1 MKKCYLSLFALAAA
15 ATVGAATYK
24 NPVLTMDFSDPD
36 VCVGHDGK
44 FYMTASSFGGLPGLP
59 ILVSDDLVNWEYAA
73 YALKEHP
80 FATHSPE
87 HGNAVWAPSIRRR
100 SFWKTEDSGTQV
112 WTHEYVIYWGDPD
125 RGAYRISAPDPRGPW
140 SKPRL
145 VLEGKGIIDTC
156 PLYDDDGRV
165 YLVNG
170 WAQSRAGMNSVLTV
184 RELDKDETHAI
195 SDPVMVYDGVP
206 DGNFTA
212 EGPKFYKRNGEYWLF
227 FPAGGVG
234 GGWQVAA
241 RAKSPY
247 GPYEAKTVM
256 AQGKTKINGPHQGGW
271 VHVER
276 AEGRGT
282 VPPATADGD
291 GTPSLP
297 GFATVPIKQSN
308 NSSDWFVH
316 FSDRDAY
323 GRIVYLEPMKWL
335 ENGWPVIGVDEDGDG
350 CGDPVEEYEMP
361 KGGKLGAQTLYPQ
374 VSDEF
379 NDGKIGLQWQW
390 LGKSADFAGWATP
403 YGFYRQYTTSY
414 GRIVPSSYGRIVP
427 SGSLSGLTREFKGSL
442 WDAPNLMVQKFPAF
456 AFTATMKAR
465 VGAKEATEESGLII
479 QGRSYARIGL
489 RYTGKQEFEVV
500 YVECRDA
507 DKGTDEDKA
516 FVLATV
522 PATVIGAGLR
532 TANVKDVW
540 LKVDVMPGE
549 IPEKGLGPKATC
561 EFSWSL
567 DGEKWTKCEKTFQA
581 REGKWIGA
589 TVGIYAVSNEGCR
602 DRGWIDVDWFRV
614 VRR

>member
-1 MKKCYLSLFALAAA
+1 MKTMRNLCGAAVLFAAFAVCAAEM
-15 ATVGAATYK
+15 YK
-24 NPVLTMDFSDPD
+24 NPVLVMDFSDPD

-59 ILVSDDLVNWEYAA
+59 ILVSDDLVNWQYAA

-80 FATHSPE
+80 FPTHSPE

-125 RGAYRISAPDPRGPW
+125 RGAYRISAPNPRGPW

-206 DGNFTA
+206 DGNFTT
-212 EGPKFYKRNGEYWLF
+212 EGPKFYTRNGEYWLF

-271 VHVER
+271 V
-276 AEGRGT
+276 A
-282 VPPATADGD
+282 
-291 GTPSLP
+291 TPS
-297 GFATVPIKQSN
+297 GE
-308 NSSDWFVH
+308 DWFVH

-323 GRIVYLEPMKWL
+323 GRIVYLEPMKWRAD
-335 ENGWPVIGVDEDGDG
+335 GWPVIGVDEDGDG

-361 KGGKLGAQTLYPQ
+361 KGGRLGAQALYPQ

-390 LGKSADFAGWATP
+390 LGKSDDFAGWVTP
-403 YGFYRQYTTSY
+403 YGFYRQYTTQLR
-414 GRIVPSSYGRIVP
+414 GGKAKSSFVASIAP
-427 SGSLSGLTREFKGSL
+427 KGCL
-442 WDAPNLMVQKFPAF
+442 WETPNLMVQKFPAH

-465 VGAKEATEESGLII
+465 VGAKEATEESGLVI

-507 DKGTDEDKA
+507 DKGKDEDKA
-516 FVLATV
+516 VVLATV

-540 LKVDVMPGE
+540 LKVDVTPGE

-567 DGEKWTKCEKTFQA
+567 DGEKWTKCGKTFQA

-589 TVGIYAVSNEGCR
+589 TVGIYAVSSQGCR

-614 VRR
+614 DRR

>member
-15 ATVGAATYK
+15 ATVGAAIYK
-24 NPVLTMDFSDPD
+24 NPVLVMDFSDPD

-80 FATHSPE
+80 FPTHSPE
-87 HGNAVWAPSIRRR
+87 HGNAVWAPSIRCREMVRNERTESGGCR
-100 SFWKTEDSGTQV
+100 SWLER
-112 WTHEYVIYWGDPD
+112 EYIIYWGDPD
-125 RGAYRISAPDPRGPW
+125 RGIYRVSAKDPEGPW
-140 SKPRL
+140 GEPRL
-145 VLEGKGIIDTC
+145 VVEGKGLIDPC
-156 PLYDDDGRV
+156 PLYDDDGRI

-195 SDPVMVYDGVP
+195 SEPVMVYDGVP
-206 DGNFTA
+206 DGNFTT

-241 RAKSPY
+241 RAKTPY
-247 GPYEAKTVM
+247 GPFEAKTVM
-256 AQGKTKINGPHQGGW
+256 AQGKTKINGPHQGAW
-271 VHVER
+271 VHCEVVSPFGEKSGSG
-276 AEGRGT
+276 E
-282 VPPATADGD
+282 
-291 GTPSLP
+291 
-297 GFATVPIKQSN
+297 
-308 NSSDWFVH
+308 DWFVH

-323 GRIVYLEPMKWL
+323 GRIVYLEPMKWRTD
-335 ENGWPVIGVDEDGDG
+335 GWPVIGVDEDGDG

-361 KGGKLGAQTLYPQ
+361 KGGKLGTQTLYPQ

-403 YGFYRQYTTSY
+403 YGFYRQYTKAVESCKLK
-414 GRIVPSSYGRIVP
+414 VE
-427 SGSLSGLTREFKGSL
+427 SGGGKDLRPSL

-507 DKGTDEDKA
+507 DKGKDEDNA
-516 FVLATV
+516 VVLATV

-540 LKVDVMPGE
+540 LKVDVTPGE

-567 DGEKWTKCEKTFQA
+567 DGEKWTKCGKTFQA

-589 TVGIYAVSNEGCR
+589 TVGIYAVSGQECR

-614 VRR
+614 LRRD

>member
-1 MKKCYLSLFALAAA
+1 MA
-15 ATVGAATYK
+15 GAATYK
-24 NPVLTMDFSDPD
+24 NPVLVMDFSDPD

-87 HGNAVWAPSIRRR
+87 HGNAVWAPSIRFRAD
-100 SFWKTEDSGTQV
+100 KG
-112 WTHEYVIYWGDPD
+112 EYVIYWGDPD

-145 VLEGKGIIDTC
+145 VVEGKGIIDTC
-156 PLYDDDGRV
+156 PLYDDDGRI

-212 EGPKFYKRNGEYWLF
+212 EGPKFYKRGGEYWLF

-234 GGWQVAA
+234 GGWQVVA

-247 GPYEAKTVM
+247 GPFEAKTVM

-271 VHVER
+271 V
-276 AEGRGT
+276 A
-282 VPPATADGD
+282 
-291 GTPSLP
+291 TPS
-297 GFATVPIKQSN
+297 GE
-308 NSSDWFVH
+308 DWFVH

-323 GRIVYLEPMKWL
+323 GRIVYLEPMKWRTD
-335 ENGWPVIGVDEDGDG
+335 GWPVIGVDEDGDG

-361 KGGKLGAQTLYPQ
+361 KGGKLGTQTLYPQ

-403 YGFYRQYTTSY
+403 YGFYRQYTKAVESCKLK
-414 GRIVPSSYGRIVP
+414 VE
-427 SGSLSGLTREFKGSL
+427 SGGGKDLRPSL
-442 WDAPNLMVQKFPAF
+442 WETPNLMVQKFPAF

-465 VGAKEATEESGLII
+465 VGAKEVTEESGLII

-507 DKGTDEDKA
+507 DKGKDEDKA
-516 FVLATV
+516 VVLATV

-540 LKVDVMPGE
+540 LKVDVTPGE

-567 DGEKWTKCEKTFQA
+567 DGEKWTKCDKTFQA

-589 TVGIYAVSNEGCR
+589 TVGIYAVSGQECR

-614 VRR
+614 LRRD

>member
-1 MKKCYLSLFALAAA
+1 MCPRRVCADP
-15 ATVGAATYK
+15 GA
-24 NPVLTMDFSDPD
+24 SR
-36 VCVGHDGK
+36 
-44 FYMTASSFGGLPGLP
+44 ASS
-59 ILVSDDLVNWEYAA
+59 
-73 YALKEHP
+73 
-80 FATHSPE
+80 
-87 HGNAVWAPSIRRR
+87 
-100 SFWKTEDSGTQV
+100 WKGS
-112 WTHEYVIYWGDPD
+112 
-125 RGAYRISAPDPRGPW
+125 
-140 SKPRL
+140 
-145 VLEGKGIIDTC
+145 LEGKGIIDTC

-195 SDPVMVYDGVP
+195 SEPVMVYDGVP

-241 RAKSPY
+241 RAKTPF
-247 GPYEAKTVM
+247 GPFEAKTVM
-256 AQGKTKINGPHQGGW
+256 AQGKTKINGPHQGAW
-271 VHVER
+271 VHCEVVSPFGEKSGSG
-276 AEGRGT
+276 E
-282 VPPATADGD
+282 
-291 GTPSLP
+291 
-297 GFATVPIKQSN
+297 
-308 NSSDWFVH
+308 DWFVH

-335 ENGWPVIGVDEDGDG
+335 EDGWPVIGVDEDGDG

-403 YGFYRQYTTSY
+403 YGIYRQYTKAVESCKLK
-414 GRIVPSSYGRIVP
+414 VE
-427 SGSLSGLTREFKGSL
+427 SGGGKDLRPSL
-442 WDAPNLMVQKFPAF
+442 WETPNLMVQKFPAF

-507 DKGTDEDKA
+507 DKGKDEDNA
-516 FVLATV
+516 VVLATV

-540 LKVDVMPGE
+540 LKVDVTPGE

-567 DGEKWTKCEKTFQA
+567 DGEKWTKCGKTFQA

-589 TVGIYAVSNEGCR
+589 TVGIYAVSGQECR

-614 VRR
+614 LRRD

>member
-1 MKKCYLSLFALAAA
+1 MGKCYNLRMRKCYLSLVALAAA

-24 NPVLTMDFSDPD
+24 NPVLVMDFSDPD

-59 ILVSDDLVNWEYAA
+59 ILVSDDLVNWQYAA

-140 SKPRL
+140 SEPRL
-145 VLEGKGIIDTC
+145 VLKGKGIIDTC
-156 PLYDDDGRV
+156 PLYDDDGRI

-195 SDPVMVYDGVP
+195 SEPVMVYDGVP

-241 RAKSPY
+241 RAKTPF
-247 GPYEAKTVM
+247 GPFEAKTVM
-256 AQGKTKINGPHQGGW
+256 AQGKTKINGPHQGAW
-271 VHVER
+271 VGKKRSDGVE
-276 AEGRGT
+276 E
-282 VPPATADGD
+282 
-291 GTPSLP
+291 
-297 GFATVPIKQSN
+297 
-308 NSSDWFVH
+308 DWFVH

-323 GRIVYLEPMKWL
+323 GRIVYLEPMKWR
-335 ENGWPVIGVDEDGDG
+335 EDGWPVIGVDEDGDG

-361 KGGKLGAQTLYPQ
+361 KVAACWKCRSIPCTNDVHKAELKRFTPQ

-403 YGFYRQYTTSY
+403 YGYTTRY
-414 GRIVPSSYGRIVP
+414 GRNMPTSSLG
-427 SGSLSGLTREFKGSL
+427 GLSKEFKGSL
-442 WDAPNLMVQKFPAF
+442 WNAPNLMVQKFPAF

-489 RYTGKQEFEVV
+489 RYTGQQEFEVV
-500 YVECRDA
+500 YVACRDA
-507 DKGTDEDKA
+507 DKGKYEDKA
-516 FVLATV
+516 VVLATV

-540 LKVDVMPGE
+540 LKVDVTPGE
-549 IPEKGLGPKATC
+549 IPEKGLGPKAMC

-567 DGEKWTKCEKTFQA
+567 DGEKWTKCDKTFQA

-614 VRR
+614 VTR

>member
-1 MKKCYLSLFALAAA
+1 MA
-15 ATVGAATYK
+15 GAATYK
-24 NPVLTMDFSDPD
+24 NPVLVMDFSDPD

-87 HGNAVWAPSIRRR
+87 HGNAVWAPSIRFRAD
-100 SFWKTEDSGTQV
+100 KG
-112 WTHEYVIYWGDPD
+112 EYVIYWGDPD
-125 RGAYRISAPDPRGPW
+125 RGAYRVSAPSPRGPW

-145 VLEGKGIIDTC
+145 VVEGKGIIDTC
-156 PLYDDDGRV
+156 PLYDDDGRI

-184 RELDKDETHAI
+184 CELDKDETHAI
-195 SDPVMVYDGVP
+195 SEPVMVYDGVP
-206 DGNFTA
+206 DGNFTT

-241 RAKSPY
+241 RAKTPY
-247 GPYEAKTVM
+247 GPFEAKTVM

-271 VHVER
+271 V
-276 AEGRGT
+276 A
-282 VPPATADGD
+282 
-291 GTPSLP
+291 TPS
-297 GFATVPIKQSN
+297 GE
-308 NSSDWFVH
+308 DWFVH

-323 GRIVYLEPMKWL
+323 GRIVYLEPMKWRTD
-335 ENGWPVIGVDEDGDG
+335 GWPVIGVDEDGDG

-361 KGGKLGAQTLYPQ
+361 KGGKLGTQTLYPQ

-403 YGFYRQYTTSY
+403 YGFYRQYTKAVESCKLK
-414 GRIVPSSYGRIVP
+414 VE
-427 SGSLSGLTREFKGSL
+427 SGGGKDLRPSL
-442 WDAPNLMVQKFPAF
+442 WKTPNLMVQKFPAF

-507 DKGTDEDKA
+507 DKGKDEDKSV
-516 FVLATV
+516 VLATV

-540 LKVDVMPGE
+540 LKVDVTPGE

-567 DGEKWTKCEKTFQA
+567 DGEKWTKCDKTFQA

-589 TVGIYAVSNEGCR
+589 TVGIYAVSGQECR

-614 VRR
+614 LRRD

>member
-1 MKKCYLSLFALAAA
+1 MA
-15 ATVGAATYK
+15 GAATYK
-24 NPVLTMDFSDPD
+24 NPVLVMDFSDPD

-80 FATHSPE
+80 FATRSPE
-87 HGNAVWAPSIRRR
+87 HGNAVWAPSIRFRAD
-100 SFWKTEDSGTQV
+100 KG
-112 WTHEYVIYWGDPD
+112 EYVIYWGDPD

-145 VLEGKGIIDTC
+145 VVEGKGIIDTC
-156 PLYDDDGRV
+156 PLYDDDGRI

-195 SDPVMVYDGVP
+195 SDPVMVYEGVP

-212 EGPKFYKRNGEYWLF
+212 EGPKFYKRGGEYWLF

-234 GGWQVAA
+234 GGWQVVA

-247 GPYEAKTVM
+247 GPFEAKTVM

-271 VHVER
+271 V
-276 AEGRGT
+276 A
-282 VPPATADGD
+282 
-291 GTPSLP
+291 TPS
-297 GFATVPIKQSN
+297 GE
-308 NSSDWFVH
+308 DWFVH

-323 GRIVYLEPMKWL
+323 GRIVYLEPMKWRTD
-335 ENGWPVIGVDEDGDG
+335 GWPVIGVDEDGDG

-361 KGGKLGAQTLYPQ
+361 KGGKLGTQTLYPQ

-403 YGFYRQYTTSY
+403 YGFYRQYTKAVESCKLK
-414 GRIVPSSYGRIVP
+414 VE
-427 SGSLSGLTREFKGSL
+427 SGGGKDLRPSL
-442 WDAPNLMVQKFPAF
+442 WETPNLMVQKFPAF

-465 VGAKEATEESGLII
+465 VGAKEVTEESGLII

-507 DKGTDEDKA
+507 DKGKDEDKA
-516 FVLATV
+516 VVLATV

-540 LKVDVMPGE
+540 LKVDVTPGE

-567 DGEKWTKCEKTFQA
+567 DGEKWTKCDKTFQA

-589 TVGIYAVSNEGCR
+589 TVGIYAVSGQECR

-614 VRR
+614 LRRD

>member
-1 MKKCYLSLFALAAA
+1 MKTMRNLCGAAVLFAAFAACA
-15 ATVGAATYK
+15 AEMYK
-24 NPVLTMDFSDPD
+24 NPVLVMDFSDPD

-80 FATHSPE
+80 FQTRSPE
-87 HGNAVWAPSIRRR
+87 HGNAVWAPSIRFRAD
-100 SFWKTEDSGTQV
+100 KG
-112 WTHEYVIYWGDPD
+112 EYVIYWGDPD
-125 RGAYRISAPDPRGPW
+125 RGAYRVSAQSPRGPW
-140 SKPRL
+140 SEPRL

-247 GPYEAKTVM
+247 GPFEAKTVM

-271 VHVER
+271 V
-276 AEGRGT
+276 A
-282 VPPATADGD
+282 
-291 GTPSLP
+291 TPS
-297 GFATVPIKQSN
+297 GE
-308 NSSDWFVH
+308 DWFVH

-335 ENGWPVIGVDEDGDG
+335 ENGWPVIGVDDDGDG

-361 KGGKLGAQTLYPQ
+361 KLGNVGAQKLYPR

-390 LGKSADFAGWATP
+390 LGKSEDFAGWATP
-403 YGFYRQYTTSY
+403 YGFYRQYTTPLR
-414 GRIVPSSYGRIVP
+414 GGKAKSSFVASIAP
-427 SGSLSGLTREFKGSL
+427 KGSL
-442 WDAPNLMVQKFPAF
+442 WDTPNLMVQKFPGF
-456 AFTATMKAR
+456 AFTATMKAQ

-479 QGRSYARIGL
+479 QGRSYARVGL

-507 DKGTDEDKA
+507 DKGKDEGKA
-516 FVLATV
+516 VVLATV

-540 LKVDVMPGE
+540 LKVDVTPGE

-589 TVGIYAVSNEGCR
+589 TVGIYAVSSQGCR

-614 VRR
+614 ERR

>member
-1 MKKCYLSLFALAAA
+1 MKKLALLSLAFAAA
-15 ATVGAATYK
+15 AALKAATYK
-24 NPVLTMDFSDPD
+24 NPVLVMDFSDPD

-59 ILVSDDLVNWEYAA
+59 ILVSDDLVNWQYAA

-80 FATHSPE
+80 FYVRGPE

-100 SFWKTEDSGTQV
+100 SFWKTEDSGTRV

-256 AQGKTKINGPHQGGW
+256 AQGKTKINGPHQGAW
-271 VHVER
+271 VHCEVVYPNGEKSGSG
-276 AEGRGT
+276 E
-282 VPPATADGD
+282 
-291 GTPSLP
+291 
-297 GFATVPIKQSN
+297 
-308 NSSDWFVH
+308 DWFVH

-361 KGGKLGAQTLYPQ
+361 KGGRLGTQALYPQ

-390 LGKSADFAGWATP
+390 LGKSDDFAGWATP
-403 YGFYRQYTTSY
+403 YGFYRQYTT
-414 GRIVPSSYGRIVP
+414 SYGRIVP

-507 DKGTDEDKA
+507 DKGKDEDKA
-516 FVLATV
+516 VVLATV

-540 LKVDVMPGE
+540 LKVNVTPGE

-567 DGEKWTKCEKTFQA
+567 DGEKWTKCDKTFQA

-589 TVGIYAVSNEGCR
+589 TVGIYAVSSQSCR
-602 DRGWIDVDWFRV
+602 DRGWVDVDWFRV
-614 VRR
+614 AEPGSRLCR

>member
-1 MKKCYLSLFALAAA
+1 MA
-15 ATVGAATYK
+15 GAATYK
-24 NPVLTMDFSDPD
+24 NPVLVMDFSDPD
-36 VCVGHDGK
+36 VCVGDDGK

-59 ILVSDDLVNWEYAA
+59 ILVSDDLVNWQYAA

-80 FATHSPE
+80 FYTYGPE
-87 HGNAVWAPSIRRR
+87 HGNAVWAPSIRRK
-100 SFWKTEDSGTQV
+100 SFWKKNAEDQGKT

-145 VLEGKGIIDTC
+145 VVEGKGIIDTC

-241 RAKSPY
+241 RAKTPY
-247 GPYEAKTVM
+247 GPFEAKTVM

-271 VHVER
+271 V
-276 AEGRGT
+276 A
-282 VPPATADGD
+282 
-291 GTPSLP
+291 TPS
-297 GFATVPIKQSN
+297 GE
-308 NSSDWFVH
+308 DWFVH

-323 GRIVYLEPMKWL
+323 GRIVYLEPMKWRTD
-335 ENGWPVIGVDEDGDG
+335 GWPVIGVDEDGDG

-361 KGGKLGAQTLYPQ
+361 KGGKLGTQTLYPQ

-390 LGKSADFAGWATP
+390 LGKSDDFAGWATP
-403 YGFYRQYTTSY
+403 YGFYRQYTTQIR
-414 GRIVPSSYGRIVP
+414 GGMAKSSFIASDTP
-427 SGSLSGLTREFKGSL
+427 KGCL
-442 WDAPNLMVQKFPAF
+442 WDTPNLMVQKFPAF

-489 RYTGKQEFEVV
+489 RYTGQQEFEVV

-507 DKGTDEDKA
+507 DKGKDEDKA
-516 FVLATV
+516 VVLTTV

-540 LKVDVMPGE
+540 LKVDVTPGE

-567 DGEKWTKCEKTFQA
+567 DGEKWTKCGKTFQA

-589 TVGIYAVSNEGCR
+589 TVGIYAVSGQECR

-614 VRR
+614 LRRD

>member
-1 MKKCYLSLFALAAA
+1 
-15 ATVGAATYK
+15 
-24 NPVLTMDFSDPD
+24 
-36 VCVGHDGK
+36 
-44 FYMTASSFGGLPGLP
+44 
-59 ILVSDDLVNWEYAA
+59 
-73 YALKEHP
+73 
-80 FATHSPE
+80 
-87 HGNAVWAPSIRRR
+87 
-100 SFWKTEDSGTQV
+100 
-112 WTHEYVIYWGDPD
+112 
-125 RGAYRISAPDPRGPW
+125 
-140 SKPRL
+140 
-145 VLEGKGIIDTC
+145 
-156 PLYDDDGRV
+156 
-165 YLVNG
+165 

-195 SDPVMVYDGVP
+195 SEPVMVYDGVP
-206 DGNFTA
+206 DGNFTT

-256 AQGKTKINGPHQGGW
+256 AQGKTKINGPHQGAW
-271 VHVER
+271 VGKKRSDGVE
-276 AEGRGT
+276 E
-282 VPPATADGD
+282 
-291 GTPSLP
+291 
-297 GFATVPIKQSN
+297 
-308 NSSDWFVH
+308 DWFVH

-323 GRIVYLEPMKWL
+323 GRIVYLEPMKWR
-335 ENGWPVIGVDEDGDG
+335 EDGWPVIGVDEDGDG

-361 KGGKLGAQTLYPQ
+361 KVAACWKCRSIPCTNDVHKAELRRFTPQ

-414 GRIVPSSYGRIVP
+414 GRIVPS
-427 SGSLSGLTREFKGSL
+427 GSLRGLTREFKGSL
-442 WDAPNLMVQKFPAF
+442 WNAPNLMVQKFPAF

-489 RYTGKQEFEVV
+489 RYTGQQEFEVV
-500 YVECRDA
+500 YVACRDA
-507 DKGTDEDKA
+507 DKGKYEDKA
-516 FVLATV
+516 VVLATV

-540 LKVDVMPGE
+540 LKVDVTPGE
-549 IPEKGLGPKATC
+549 IPEKGLGPKAMC

-567 DGEKWTKCEKTFQA
+567 DGEKWTKCDKTFQA

-614 VRR
+614 VTR

>member
-1 MKKCYLSLFALAAA
+1 MA
-15 ATVGAATYK
+15 GAATYK
-24 NPVLTMDFSDPD
+24 NPVLVMDFSDPD

-87 HGNAVWAPSIRRR
+87 HGNAVWAPSIRFRAD
-100 SFWKTEDSGTQV
+100 KG
-112 WTHEYVIYWGDPD
+112 EYVIYWGDPD

-145 VLEGKGIIDTC
+145 VVEGKGIIDTC
-156 PLYDDDGRV
+156 PLYDDDGRI

-212 EGPKFYKRNGEYWLF
+212 EGPKFYKRGGEYWLF

-234 GGWQVAA
+234 GGWQVVA

-247 GPYEAKTVM
+247 GPFEAKTVM

-271 VHVER
+271 V
-276 AEGRGT
+276 A
-282 VPPATADGD
+282 
-291 GTPSLP
+291 TPS
-297 GFATVPIKQSN
+297 GE
-308 NSSDWFVH
+308 DWFVH

-323 GRIVYLEPMKWL
+323 GRIVYLEPMKWRTD
-335 ENGWPVIGVDEDGDG
+335 GWPVIGVDEDGDG

-361 KGGKLGAQTLYPQ
+361 KGGKLGTQTLYPQ

-403 YGFYRQYTTSY
+403 YGFYRQYTKAVESCKLK
-414 GRIVPSSYGRIVP
+414 VE
-427 SGSLSGLTREFKGSL
+427 SGGGKDLRPSL
-442 WDAPNLMVQKFPAF
+442 WKTPNLMVQKFPAF

-507 DKGTDEDKA
+507 DKGKDEDKA
-516 FVLATV
+516 VVLATV

-540 LKVDVMPGE
+540 LKVDVTPGE

-567 DGEKWTKCEKTFQA
+567 DGEKWTKCDKTFQA

-589 TVGIYAVSNEGCR
+589 TVGIYAVSGQECR

-614 VRR
+614 LRRD

>member
-1 MKKCYLSLFALAAA
+1 
-15 ATVGAATYK
+15 
-24 NPVLTMDFSDPD
+24 
-36 VCVGHDGK
+36 
-44 FYMTASSFGGLPGLP
+44 
-59 ILVSDDLVNWEYAA
+59 
-73 YALKEHP
+73 
-80 FATHSPE
+80 
-87 HGNAVWAPSIRRR
+87 
-100 SFWKTEDSGTQV
+100 
-112 WTHEYVIYWGDPD
+112 
-125 RGAYRISAPDPRGPW
+125 
-140 SKPRL
+140 
-145 VLEGKGIIDTC
+145 
-156 PLYDDDGRV
+156 
-165 YLVNG
+165 
-170 WAQSRAGMNSVLTV
+170 
-184 RELDKDETHAI
+184 
-195 SDPVMVYDGVP
+195 
-206 DGNFTA
+206 
-212 EGPKFYKRNGEYWLF
+212 
-227 FPAGGVG
+227 
-234 GGWQVAA
+234 
-241 RAKSPY
+241 
-247 GPYEAKTVM
+247 
-256 AQGKTKINGPHQGGW
+256 
-271 VHVER
+271 
-276 AEGRGT
+276 
-282 VPPATADGD
+282 
-291 GTPSLP
+291 
-297 GFATVPIKQSN
+297 
-308 NSSDWFVH
+308 
-316 FSDRDAY
+316 
-323 GRIVYLEPMKWL
+323 MKWL

-456 AFTATMKAR
+456 AFTATMKAQ

-507 DKGTDEDKA
+507 DKVKDEDKA
-516 FVLATV
+516 VVLATV

-540 LKVDVMPGE
+540 LKVDVTPGE

-561 EFSWSL
+561 AFSWSL

-589 TVGIYAVSNEGCR
+589 TVGIYAVSSQGCR

-614 VRR
+614 DRR

>member
-1 MKKCYLSLFALAAA
+1 MA
-15 ATVGAATYK
+15 GAATYK
-24 NPVLTMDFSDPD
+24 NPVLVMDFSDPD

-87 HGNAVWAPSIRRR
+87 HGNAVWAPSIRFRAD
-100 SFWKTEDSGTQV
+100 KG
-112 WTHEYVIYWGDPD
+112 EYVIYWGDPD

-145 VLEGKGIIDTC
+145 VVEGKGIIDTC
-156 PLYDDDGRV
+156 PLYDDDGRI

-212 EGPKFYKRNGEYWLF
+212 EGPKFYKRGGEYWLF

-234 GGWQVAA
+234 GGWQVVA

-247 GPYEAKTVM
+247 GPFEAKTVM

-271 VHVER
+271 V
-276 AEGRGT
+276 A
-282 VPPATADGD
+282 
-291 GTPSLP
+291 TPS
-297 GFATVPIKQSN
+297 GE
-308 NSSDWFVH
+308 DWFVH

-323 GRIVYLEPMKWL
+323 GRIVYLEPMKWRTD
-335 ENGWPVIGVDEDGDG
+335 GWPVIGVDEDGDG

-361 KGGKLGAQTLYPQ
+361 KGGKLGTQTLYPQ

-403 YGFYRQYTTSY
+403 YGFYRQYTKAVESCKLK
-414 GRIVPSSYGRIVP
+414 VE
-427 SGSLSGLTREFKGSL
+427 SGGGKDLRPSL
-442 WDAPNLMVQKFPAF
+442 WKTPNLMVQKFPAF

-465 VGAKEATEESGLII
+465 VGAKEVTEESGLII

-507 DKGTDEDKA
+507 DKGKDEDKA
-516 FVLATV
+516 VVLATV

-540 LKVDVMPGE
+540 LKVDVTPGE

-589 TVGIYAVSNEGCR
+589 TVGIYAVSGQECR

-614 VRR
+614 LRRD

>member
-1 MKKCYLSLFALAAA
+1 MA
-15 ATVGAATYK
+15 GAATYK

-87 HGNAVWAPSIRRR
+87 HGNAVWAPSIRFRAD
-100 SFWKTEDSGTQV
+100 KG
-112 WTHEYVIYWGDPD
+112 EYVIYWGDPD
-125 RGAYRISAPDPRGPW
+125 RGAYRVSAPSLRGPW

-195 SDPVMVYDGVP
+195 SEPVMVYDGVP

-241 RAKSPY
+241 RAKTPF
-247 GPYEAKTVM
+247 GPFEAKTVM
-256 AQGKTKINGPHQGGW
+256 AQGKTKINGPHQGAW
-271 VHVER
+271 VHCEVVSPFGEKSGSG
-276 AEGRGT
+276 E
-282 VPPATADGD
+282 
-291 GTPSLP
+291 
-297 GFATVPIKQSN
+297 
-308 NSSDWFVH
+308 DWFVH

-335 ENGWPVIGVDEDGDG
+335 EDGWPVIGVDEDGDG

-361 KGGKLGAQTLYPQ
+361 KGGKLGTQTLYPQ

-403 YGFYRQYTTSY
+403 YGIYRQYTKAVESCKLK
-414 GRIVPSSYGRIVP
+414 VE
-427 SGSLSGLTREFKGSL
+427 SGGGKDLRPSL
-442 WDAPNLMVQKFPAF
+442 WETPNLMVQKFPAF

-507 DKGTDEDKA
+507 DKGKDEDNA
-516 FVLATV
+516 VVLATV

-540 LKVDVMPGE
+540 LKVDVTPGE

-567 DGEKWTKCEKTFQA
+567 DGEKWTKCDKTFQA

-589 TVGIYAVSNEGCR
+589 TVGIYAVSGQECR

-614 VRR
+614 LRRD

>member
-1 MKKCYLSLFALAAA
+1 
-15 ATVGAATYK
+15 
-24 NPVLTMDFSDPD
+24 
-36 VCVGHDGK
+36 
-44 FYMTASSFGGLPGLP
+44 MTASSFGGLPGLP

-80 FATHSPE
+80 FPTHSPE
-87 HGNAVWAPSIRRR
+87 HGNAVWAPSIRCREMVRNERTESGGCR
-100 SFWKTEDSGTQV
+100 SWLER
-112 WTHEYVIYWGDPD
+112 EYIIYWGDPD

-140 SKPRL
+140 SEPRL

-212 EGPKFYKRNGEYWLF
+212 EGPKFYKRNGEYWLM

-256 AQGKTKINGPHQGGW
+256 AQGKTKINGPHQGAW
-271 VHVER
+271 VHCEVVHPNGER
-276 AEGRGT
+276 SGSGE
-282 VPPATADGD
+282 
-291 GTPSLP
+291 
-297 GFATVPIKQSN
+297 
-308 NSSDWFVH
+308 DWFVH

-335 ENGWPVIGVDEDGDG
+335 DGGWPVIGVDEDGDG

-390 LGKSADFAGWATP
+390 LGKSEDFAGWATP

-414 GRIVPSSYGRIVP
+414 GRIVRIVQ
-427 SGSLSGLTREFKGSL
+427 SGSLGGVSKEFKGSL
-442 WDAPNLMVQKFPAF
+442 WETPNLMVQKFPAF
-456 AFTATMKAR
+456 AFIATMKAR

-507 DKGTDEDKA
+507 DKGKDEDKA
-516 FVLATV
+516 VVLATV

-540 LKVDVMPGE
+540 LKVDVTPGE

-567 DGEKWTKCEKTFQA
+567 DGEKWTKCGKTFQA

-589 TVGIYAVSNEGCR
+589 TVGIYAVSSQGCR

-614 VRR
+614 AAR

>member
-1 MKKCYLSLFALAAA
+1 MKKCYLSLFALAVAA
-15 ATVGAATYK
+15 SVGAATYK
-24 NPVLTMDFSDPD
+24 NPVLVMDFSDPD

-59 ILVSDDLVNWEYAA
+59 ILVSDDLVNWQYAA

-140 SKPRL
+140 SEPRL

-195 SDPVMVYDGVP
+195 SDPVMVYNGVP

-241 RAKSPY
+241 RAKTPY
-247 GPYEAKTVM
+247 GPFEAKTVM
-256 AQGKTKINGPHQGGW
+256 AQGKTKINGPHQGAW
-271 VHVER
+271 VHCEVVHPNGEKSGSG
-276 AEGRGT
+276 E
-282 VPPATADGD
+282 
-291 GTPSLP
+291 
-297 GFATVPIKQSN
+297 
-308 NSSDWFVH
+308 DWFVH

-350 CGDPVEEYEMP
+350 CGEPVEEYEMP
-361 KGGKLGAQTLYPQ
+361 KVAPCWKCRSIPCTNDVHKAELKRFAPQ
-374 VSDEF
+374 ASDEF

-390 LGKSADFAGWATP
+390 LGKSDDFAGWATP

-414 GRIVPSSYGRIVP
+414 GRIVL
-427 SGSLSGLTREFKGSL
+427 SGSLSGSTREWEFKGSL

-489 RYTGKQEFEVV
+489 RCTGKREFEVV

-507 DKGTDEDKA
+507 DKGKDEDKA
-516 FVLATV
+516 VVLATV

-540 LKVDVMPGE
+540 LKVDVTPGE

-567 DGEKWTKCEKTFQA
+567 DGEKWTKCDKTFQA

>member
-1 MKKCYLSLFALAAA
+1 MKKLALFSLAFAAA
-15 ATVGAATYK
+15 ATLNAATYK
-24 NPVLTMDFSDPD
+24 NPVLVMDFSDPD

-80 FATHSPE
+80 FPTHSPE
-87 HGNAVWAPSIRRR
+87 HGNAVWAPSIRCREMVRNERTESGGCR
-100 SFWKTEDSGTQV
+100 SWLER
-112 WTHEYVIYWGDPD
+112 EYIIYWGDPD
-125 RGAYRISAPDPRGPW
+125 RGIYRVSAKDPEGPW
-140 SKPRL
+140 GEPRL
-145 VLEGKGIIDTC
+145 VVEGKGLIDPC
-156 PLYDDDGRV
+156 PLYDDDGRI

-195 SDPVMVYDGVP
+195 SDPMMVYDGVP
-206 DGNFTA
+206 DGNFTT

-247 GPYEAKTVM
+247 GPFEARTVM
-256 AQGKTKINGPHQGGW
+256 AQGKSKINGPHQGAW
-271 VHVER
+271 IHCESNNQ
-276 AEGRGT
+276 T
-282 VPPATADGD
+282 
-291 GTPSLP
+291 
-297 GFATVPIKQSN
+297 IKQSN

-323 GRIVYLEPMKWL
+323 GRIVYLEPMKWRAD
-335 ENGWPVIGVDEDGDG
+335 GWPVVGVDEDGDG

-390 LGKSADFAGWATP
+390 LGKSDDFAGWATP
-403 YGFYRQYTTSY
+403 YGFYRQYTKAVESCKLK
-414 GRIVPSSYGRIVP
+414 VE
-427 SGSLSGLTREFKGSL
+427 SGGGKDLRPSL
-442 WDAPNLMVQKFPAF
+442 WETPNLMVQKFPAF

-489 RYTGKQEFEVV
+489 RYTGKREFEVV

-507 DKGTDEDKA
+507 DKGKDEDKSV
-516 FVLATV
+516 VLATV

-540 LKVDVMPGE
+540 LKVDVTPGE

-567 DGEKWTKCEKTFQA
+567 DGEKWTKCGKTFQA

-589 TVGIYAVSNEGCR
+589 TVGIYAVSGQECR

-614 VRR
+614 LRRD

>member
-1 MKKCYLSLFALAAA
+1 MKTPFLFLAAA
-15 ATVGAATYK
+15 AVATAVMVSTAATYR
-24 NPVLTMDFSDPD
+24 NPVLAMDFSDPD
-36 VCVGHDGK
+36 VCVGADGK
-44 FYMTASSFGGLPGLP
+44 YYMTASSFGGLPGLP

-80 FATHSPE
+80 FPTHSPE
-87 HGNAVWAPSIRRR
+87 HGNAVWAPSIRRK
-100 SFWKTEDSGTQV
+100 SFWKKNAEGQGRT

-140 SKPRL
+140 SEPRL
-145 VLEGKGIIDTC
+145 VVEGKGIIDTC

-195 SDPVMVYDGVP
+195 SKPMMVYDGVP

-241 RAKSPY
+241 RAKSPF
-247 GPYEAKTVM
+247 GPYAARTVM
-256 AQGKTKINGPHQGGW
+256 ARGNTQINGPHQGAW
-271 VHVER
+271 VHCEVV
-276 AEGRGT
+276 A
-282 VPPATADGD
+282 PDGEKC
-291 GTPSLP
+291 GS
-297 GFATVPIKQSN
+297 GE
-308 NSSDWFVH
+308 DWFVH
-316 FSDRDAY
+316 FSDRDVY
-323 GRIVYLEPMKWL
+323 GRIVYLEPMAWRAD
-335 ENGWPVIGVDEDGDG
+335 GWPVIGADEDGDG

-361 KGGKLGAQTLYPQ
+361 KGGTLGVQTLYPQ
-374 VSDEF
+374 TSDEF

-390 LGKSADFAGWATP
+390 LGKSRDFVGWATP
-403 YGFYRQYTTSY
+403 YGFYRQYTTPICG
-414 GRIVPSSYGRIVP
+414 GRAKSSFIASVAP
-427 SGSLSGLTREFKGSL
+427 KGCL
-442 WDAPNLMVQKFPAF
+442 WDTPNLMVQKFPAF
-456 AFTATMKAR
+456 AFTATMKAQ
-465 VGAKEATEESGLII
+465 VGAKEATEESGLIV

-507 DKGTDEDKA
+507 DKGKDEDKPV
-516 FVLATV
+516 VLATV
-522 PATVIGAGLR
+522 PAKVIGAGLR

-540 LKVDVMPGE
+540 LKVEVTPGE
-549 IPEKGLGPKATC
+549 IPEKGLGPKAMC

-567 DGEKWTKCEKTFQA
+567 DGEKWTKCAKTFQA

-589 TVGIYAVSNEGCR
+589 TVGIYAVSGPDCR

>member
-1 MKKCYLSLFALAAA
+1 MGIWYNLLMKKCYLSLFALAAA
-15 ATVGAATYK
+15 AMAGAATYK
-24 NPVLTMDFSDPD
+24 NPVLVMDFSDPD

-59 ILVSDDLVNWEYAA
+59 ILVSDDLVSWEYAA

-87 HGNAVWAPSIRRR
+87 HGNAVWAPSIRCREMVRNERTESGGCR
-100 SFWKTEDSGTQV
+100 SWLER
-112 WTHEYVIYWGDPD
+112 EYIIYWGDPD
-125 RGAYRISAPDPRGPW
+125 RGIYRVSAKDPEGPW
-140 SKPRL
+140 GEPRL
-145 VLEGKGIIDTC
+145 VVEGKGLIDPC
-156 PLYDDDGRV
+156 PLYDDDGRI

-206 DGNFTA
+206 DGNFTT

-247 GPYEAKTVM
+247 GPFSAKTVM

-271 VHVER
+271 VGRKRSDGVE
-276 AEGRGT
+276 E
-282 VPPATADGD
+282 
-291 GTPSLP
+291 
-297 GFATVPIKQSN
+297 N
-308 NSSDWFVH
+308 WFVH

-335 ENGWPVIGVDEDGDG
+335 EGGWPVIGVDEDGDG
-350 CGDPVEEYEMP
+350 CGEPVEEYEMP
-361 KGGKLGAQTLYPQ
+361 KVAPCWKCRSIPCTNDVHKAELKRFAPQ
-374 VSDEF
+374 ASDEF

-390 LGKSADFAGWATP
+390 LGKSDDFAGWATP
-403 YGFYRQYTTSY
+403 YGFYRQYTTPIRG
-414 GRIVPSSYGRIVP
+414 GRAKASFIASVAP
-427 SGSLSGLTREFKGSL
+427 KGCL
-442 WDAPNLMVQKFPAF
+442 WDTPNLMVQKFPAF
-456 AFTATMKAR
+456 AFTATMKAQ
-465 VGAKEATEESGLII
+465 VGAKEATEESGLIV

-489 RYTGKQEFEVV
+489 RYTGKQEFDIV

-507 DKGTDEDKA
+507 DKGKDEDEPL
-516 FVLATV
+516 VLATV
-522 PATVIGAGLR
+522 PAKVIGAGLR
-532 TANVKDVW
+532 TANVKDIW
-540 LKVDVMPGE
+540 LKVEVMPGE
-549 IPEKGLGPKATC
+549 IPEKGLGPKAMC
-561 EFSWSL
+561 GFSWSL
-567 DGEKWTKCEKTFQA
+567 DGEKWTKCEKTFPA

-589 TVGIYAVSNEGCR
+589 TVGIYAVSSQSCR

-614 VRR
+614 AEPGSRLCR

>member
-24 NPVLTMDFSDPD
+24 NPVLVMDFSDPD
-36 VCVGHDGK
+36 VCVGDDGK

-59 ILVSDDLVNWEYAA
+59 ILVSDDLVNWQYAA

-80 FATHSPE
+80 FYTYGPE
-87 HGNAVWAPSIRRR
+87 HGNAVWAPSIRRK
-100 SFWKTEDSGTQV
+100 SFWKKNAEDQGKT

-125 RGAYRISAPDPRGPW
+125 RGAYRVSAPSPRGPW

-156 PLYDDDGRV
+156 PLYDDDGRI

-195 SDPVMVYDGVP
+195 SEPVMVYDGVP
-206 DGNFTA
+206 DGNFTT

-241 RAKSPY
+241 RAKTPY
-247 GPYEAKTVM
+247 GPFAAKTVM

-271 VHVER
+271 V
-276 AEGRGT
+276 GRKLS
-282 VPPATADGD
+282 DG
-291 GTPSLP
+291 SEE
-297 GFATVPIKQSN
+297 N
-308 NSSDWFVH
+308 WFVH

-335 ENGWPVIGVDEDGDG
+335 EDGWPVIGVDEDGDG

-361 KGGKLGAQTLYPQ
+361 KGGKLGTQTLYPQ

-403 YGFYRQYTTSY
+403 YGFYRQYTKAVESCKLK
-414 GRIVPSSYGRIVP
+414 VE
-427 SGSLSGLTREFKGSL
+427 SGGGKDLRPSL

-500 YVECRDA
+500 HVECRDA
-507 DKGTDEDKA
+507 DKGKDEDKA
-516 FVLATV
+516 VVLATV

-540 LKVDVMPGE
+540 LKVDVTPGE

-567 DGEKWTKCEKTFQA
+567 DGEKWTKCGKTFQA

-589 TVGIYAVSNEGCR
+589 TVGIYAVSGQECR

-614 VRR
+614 LRRD